1 MAIIGNIL
9 LIISFL
15 IFIGLNTGPLAKAP
29 PGGDAGVGYAWSI
42 LMLNGAFF
50 IVMILA
56 AGIIGAKGGFEWVT
70 EKKSSRFWIV
80 SLCLLAIL
88 ITTALSTLFRHEHG
102 DVPRILRMFSAFVP
116 WLFPLILIAAGFIL
130 LNSSLRTSVP
140 LALYKWPLVII
151 SALSI
156 LGCASALIAQIAVSQ
171 RNQAAAIREYRE
183 QGDSN
188 HQRMLADI
196 DSCDVMKDMVF
207 ILVFTGDNQD
217 ADIQEKSVAK
227 VRTNPQWEQELIRL
241 LQTDWAPE
249 PFQFLASNAVDHP
262 DLFLEPVK
270 EGVLIQARLIRQSIR
285 NASHPSHF
293 YEGQFTWEV
302 ERVLRTV
309 DRFKGKGVDY
319 APAVRELRAAF
330 DEPSEYEKPKWRA
343 VSEVEKW
350 LKKNQ

>member
-1 MAIIGNIL
+1 MAIIGNLL
-9 LIISFL
+9 LIISFI
-15 IFIGLNTGPLAKAP
+15 IFLGLNTGSLAKAP

-42 LMLNGAFF
+42 LFLNGAFF

-56 AGIIGAKGGFEWVT
+56 ALIIGAKGGFEWVA

-80 SLCLLAIL
+80 TICLMCIL
-88 ITTALSTLFRHEHG
+88 ITIMLSSLFRHEAG
-102 DVPRILRMFSAFVP
+102 AVPVLRSFAAFVP
-116 WLFPLILIAAGFIL
+116 WLFPLVMIAAGFIL
-130 LNSSLRTSVP
+130 VNPSVRTSIP
-140 LALYKWPLVII
+140 LAVYKWPLLII
-151 SALSI
+151 AVLGV
-156 LGCASALIAQIAVSQ
+156 LGCTSALIAQFITSTRQ
-171 RNQAAAIREYRE
+171 KAAAIREYRE

-188 HQRMLADI
+188 HQRMLAEI
-196 DSCDVMKDMVF
+196 DSCDVTKNMVF

-217 ADIQEKSVAK
+217 PDIRENSVAK
-227 VRTNPQWEQELIRL
+227 VKTNPQWQQELIRL

-249 PFQFLASNAVDHP
+249 PLQFLASNPVDDP
-262 DLFLEPVK
+262 EFFLEPVK

-319 APAVRELRAAF
+319 VPAVKELRSAF
-330 DEPSEYEKPKWRA
+330 NEPSEFDKPKWRA
-343 VSEVEKW
+343 VKMVEEW
-350 LKKNQ
+350 LSKNQ